1 LTSSGASHTIDYN
14 QFQRVFTAPRRA
26 RKKAGKIRD
35 GKTKRARVF
44 SVSVSR
50 PRTTDLTSPP
60 TGDKNLKSDGARAYR
75 ERLHPGIF
83 SVDHT
88 GLKKL
93 IRTIPTE
100 L

>member
-1 LTSSGASHTIDYN
+1 LIITNFNGFS
-14 QFQRVFTAPRRA
+14 RRRGEHA
-26 RKKAGKIRD
+26 KSLSRSTTVKQKG
-35 GKTKRARVF
+35 ARVF

-50 PRTTDLTSPP
+50 LSTTDLTSPP
-60 TGDKNLKSDGARAYR
+60 AGDKNINSDGARAYA
-75 ERLHPGIF
+75 EKLHPGMF
-83 SVDHT
+83 PVDHT

>member
-1 LTSSGASHTIDYN
+1 MTSGGASHRIDYN
-14 QFQRVFTAPRRA
+14 QFQRFFTAPRRA
-26 RKKAGKIRD
+26 RKKAGSIRE

-50 PRTTDLTSPP
+50 LRTTDLTSPP
-60 TGDKNLKSDGARAYR
+60 TGDMNINSDGARAYT

-83 SVDHT
+83 PVDHT